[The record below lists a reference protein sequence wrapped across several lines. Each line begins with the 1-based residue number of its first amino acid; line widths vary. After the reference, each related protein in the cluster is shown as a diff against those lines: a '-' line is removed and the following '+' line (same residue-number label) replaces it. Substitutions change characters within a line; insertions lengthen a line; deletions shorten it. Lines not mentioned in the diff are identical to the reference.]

1 MKVIAQIGDM
11 RLSYTREGTGARL
24 LRLHGGMGIDSGCLR
39 VAGSYKAAFGREL
52 AQYDLRAKVRAIS
65 VPTLLIVGSEDHYR
79 AQMECM
85 AEVMPAARLHV
96 LQRVGHFPFVEAQ
109 EEFLEIVAGFVAE
122 HASFDQKPHSSEKKA

>member
-1 MKVIAQIGDM
+1 M

-65 VPTLLIVGSEDHYR
+65 VPTLLIVGSEDHYKPH
-79 AQMECM
+79 MEWM
-85 AEVMPAARLHV
+85 AEVMPAATLHI
-96 LQRVGHFPFVEAQ
+96 LPKVGHFPFVEAQ
-109 EEFLEIVAGFVAE
+109 EEFVEIVASFVSQ
-122 HASFDQKPHSSEKKA
+122 HDNSER